1 MRPYPRRFLEF
12 RKIPPR
18 RIQHQH
24 PHVVEVST
32 HMEILV
38 SLHISKVAEQKAPII
53 KEGAIQIEGK
63 DLGSTYPCYSSIL
76 INVLSI
82 VQQAVSELACG
93 ELRAVRLGWAMWV
106 RG

>member
-1 MRPYPRRFLEF
+1 
-12 RKIPPR
+12 
-18 RIQHQH
+18 
-24 PHVVEVST
+24 VAEVSR

-38 SLHISKVAEQKAPII
+38 DLHISKVAEQKAPII

-76 INVLSI
+76 ISVLSI
-82 VQQAVSELACG
+82 VTQAVSEMACD